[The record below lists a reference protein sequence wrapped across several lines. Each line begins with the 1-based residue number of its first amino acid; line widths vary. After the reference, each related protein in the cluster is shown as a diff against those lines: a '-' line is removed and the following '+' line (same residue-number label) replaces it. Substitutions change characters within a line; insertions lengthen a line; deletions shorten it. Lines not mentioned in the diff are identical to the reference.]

1 MIEAKFL
8 PYFITEELMIVPEAN
23 SSAREAVSAQKEPQI
38 PVVPPTKELYKLMVL
53 SVPMSPEDKALL
65 SKILAAIQF
74 QTEQVPMYESIPQDV
89 DFENL
94 IVFGK
99 EVSLKQPTEITP
111 FTPYESEGKRY
122 LKAPALST
130 FHGNDPLKKQLW
142 VALKQI
148 FPNK

>member
-1 MIEAKFL
+1 MIEAEFL
-8 PYFITEELMIVPEAN
+8 PYFITEELVIVHEASTN
-23 SSAREAVSAQKEPQI
+23 SKEAVSAQKEPQI
-38 PVVPPTKELYKLMVL
+38 PVVPATKVLYKLMVL
-53 SVPMSPEDKALL
+53 SGPMSPEDKALL
-65 SKILAAIQF
+65 GKILAAIQF

-99 EVSLKQPTEITP
+99 EVPLKQPNEIAP
-111 FTPYESEGKRY
+111 FTPYTSDGKRY

-130 FHGNDPLKKQLW
+130 FHRNDTLKKQLW